1 MMALSRGK
9 EIVMIGLAIEGQSAS
24 VMDRQKCHGYT
35 ALCIALHGKNRMYN
49 DTNKLTQGQ
58 RQHCYSIPT
67 NKFPLV
73 VHVKNPVLYPA
84 SYKFLYCSTD
94 TFSALTLLVER
105 QEGHPACKKTEW
117 WGAGIVICLD
127 RGADL
132 HMAQLMP
139 LPLTVSCFSKVQIG
153 FTFLVPAHLGS
164 PGKGPLNGCVCIR
177 EI

>member
-1 MMALSRGK
+1 MMALSCGK

-58 RQHCYSIPT
+58 RQHCYSITT

-73 VHVKNPVLYPA
+73 VHVKNPVLYPG

-94 TFSALTLLVER
+94 TFS
-105 QEGHPACKKTEW
+105 
-117 WGAGIVICLD
+117 
-127 RGADL
+127 
-132 HMAQLMP
+132 
-139 LPLTVSCFSKVQIG
+139 
-153 FTFLVPAHLGS
+153 LVPSVLWCCWLS
-164 PGKGPLNGCVCIR
+164 DRKGIRPVKNWVVGCWHGYLSGARSRLAYGPADATATHCLLLQ
-177 EI
+177 

>member
-1 MMALSRGK
+1 MMALSCGK

-58 RQHCYSIPT
+58 RQHCYSITT

-73 VHVKNPVLYPA
+73 VHVKNPVLYPG

-94 TFSALTLLVER
+94 TFSALTLLAER
-105 QEGHPACKKTEW
+105 QEGHPACKKLSGGVLAWLSVWSEEQT
-117 WGAGIVICLD
+117 
-127 RGADL
+127 
-132 HMAQLMP
+132 
-139 LPLTVSCFSKVQIG
+139 
-153 FTFLVPAHLGS
+153 
-164 PGKGPLNGCVCIR
+164 CIWPS
-177 EI
+177 